1 MFKDKL
7 CNRTK
12 RLSFS
17 ATAAKSS
24 AGNAKVKAGNTKA
37 VLGKAKAAAFA
48 TALRLAA
55 VMAAV
60 ILFGSVIGPVA
71 GGAHDVYAAEAA
83 DAFAIEKYEM
93 EAVVSKDH
101 TYKIKQ
107 RLKVNLP
114 QSIDSLKLV
123 MASEG
128 MVVTDINAGDIGFVT
143 QAENGTQYITL
154 TLPQQM
160 TEGNHEFVISYVV
173 NETAENDEEK
183 DMFYF
188 NALLPEWRQPIGEI
202 DINVSMPEDFV
213 WDNLE
218 YYAGKFGISDDAG
231 KLKVD
236 MDEKAGT
243 VSIKGSRIPANYGIT
258 LLAELPDGYWEEP
271 LDGSI
276 FVRACTIL
284 IIVLT
289 FVCFVL
295 WLIGGRDPRSGRVKQ
310 THPIEGI
317 SPAELGFL
325 FEGKVTKRDIIAL
338 ILYLGTKGYLRIS
351 EYKPRKF
358 RLYRLED
365 PKGEE
370 KFIRNAYNIL
380 FENIY
385 KGRYIELEDAGS
397 RLRRI
402 LMTIPVDIENGF
414 SANDM
419 KAHTPMSKVF
429 RVISAV
435 IAVLG
440 VAILPL
446 INSAYRF
453 IDISY
458 VDLGIVLVL
467 AAASMTAACVLNDR
481 SFNDE
486 SNMHILLTALACA
499 AYTFVFGY
507 QLFLLAR
514 ASHDFIYCLVMT
526 ACYILMLVLV
536 LLMKA
541 RGKENAKLVAK
552 YRSLR
557 RFIYKA
563 EPKDVEE
570 FYRENPDYYY
580 DMVPYAY
587 LFQGLES
594 WARTFRWMDVADPVW
609 YTEDIEG
616 HAIAYA
622 KHKNT
627 TFDNAKAIKSFCR
640 TLESGYISMQ
650 RLYLYK

>member
-1 MFKDKL
+1 MFQNKL
-7 CNRTK
+7 YKRINRVGV
-12 RLSFS
+12 S
-17 ATAAKSS
+17 
-24 AGNAKVKAGNTKA
+24 
-37 VLGKAKAAAFA
+37 AAA
-48 TALRLAA
+48 AA
-55 VMAAV
+55 MAAV
-60 ILFGSVIGPVA
+60 IVIGSVIGSGA
-71 GGAHDVYAAEAA
+71 GAPQEVYAAGTT

-93 EAVVSKDH
+93 EAVVAKDH
-101 TYKIKQ
+101 TYKVRQK
-107 RLKVNLP
+107 LKVSLP
-114 QSIDSLKLV
+114 QSIDNLKLV

-128 MVVTDINAGDIGFVT
+128 MIVTDINAGDNGFVT
-143 QAENGTQYITL
+143 STENGTQYITL
-154 TLPQQM
+154 TMPKQLS
-160 TEGNHEFVISYVV
+160 EGTHDFEISYVV
-173 NETAENDEEK
+173 NETAENNEDK

-188 NALLPEWRQPIGEI
+188 NLLLPEWRQPIGEI
-202 DINVSMPEDFV
+202 EIKVSMPEDFP
-213 WDNLE
+213 LE
-218 YYAGKFGISDDAG
+218 DLECYAGKFGIMDAED

-236 MDEKAGT
+236 VVEDAKT

-258 LLAELPDGYWEEP
+258 LMAELPDGYWEGS

-295 WLIGGRDPRSGRVKQ
+295 WLIGGRDPKTKRAKE
-310 THPIEGI
+310 THPIDGI

-325 FEGKVTKRDIIAL
+325 FDGKVTKRDVIAL

-385 KGRYIELEDAGS
+385 KGRFIELEDAGS
-397 RLRRI
+397 RLSRI
-402 LMTIPVDIENGF
+402 LKTIPVDIENGF

-419 KAHTPMSKVF
+419 KAHTPISKVF
-429 RVISAV
+429 RVVSAV
-435 IAVLG
+435 LTVLGTAVLP
-440 VAILPL
+440 VL
-446 INSAYRF
+446 NSAYRF

-458 VDLGIVLVL
+458 PDVAIVTVL
-467 AAASMTAACVLNDR
+467 AAVAMAGACVLKDR
-481 SFNDE
+481 SFNDKTN
-486 SNMHILLTALACA
+486 SHIIFTALAAA
-499 AYTFVFGY
+499 AYTFVCGY
-507 QLFLLAR
+507 QLFELVR
-514 ASHDFIYCLVMT
+514 ASRDYIYCAVMM
-526 ACYILMLVLV
+526 ACFILMLVLV

-541 RGKENAKLVAK
+541 RGKENAKLVAR

-570 FYRENPDYYY
+570 FYRENPNYYY

-627 TFDNAKAIKSFCR
+627 TFDNAKSIKSFCR
-640 TLESGYISMQ
+640 TLESGYVSMQ
-650 RLYLYK
+650 RHYLYK